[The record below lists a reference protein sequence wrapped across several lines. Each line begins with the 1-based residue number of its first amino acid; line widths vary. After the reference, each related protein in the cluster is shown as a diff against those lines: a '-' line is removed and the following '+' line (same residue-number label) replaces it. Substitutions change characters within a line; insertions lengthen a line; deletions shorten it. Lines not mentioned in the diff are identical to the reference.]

1 MFKNYLKIAWRNLF
15 RNKVYSIINIA
26 GLSIGMAMALL
37 IGLWITDELTV
48 NKNFTHYDRIVRVM
62 LNSTHGGVV
71 QSSSALPV
79 PLAKELKTK
88 YASDFKNV
96 TVFTWADEHVLSYG
110 NTKLLVTGGHY
121 AEPDIIPMLSMKMI
135 RGGKDALDHAG
146 SLLIDQSTAKSLF
159 GKVDPMN
166 KVVNV
171 NNTTTYKITGVF
183 EDFPL
188 SSAFSGAH
196 YMMPFSG
203 FVMDYPDSK
212 EMITSWAFGNL
223 EIYARLQD
231 QADLNKISAKIKTVF
246 NGRGRDDKPE
256 LLLHPMSKWHLYA
269 DFNNGKNT
277 GGAIE
282 YIKMFALIGVFVL
295 LLACINFMN
304 LSTARSERRARE
316 VGIRKS
322 VGSLRTQLIFQF
334 LGESLM
340 ITSLSVIISLVLL
353 FIALPWFNGIADKH
367 IIFPSGKL
375 VFWVIIAGFTII
387 TGVIAG
393 SYPAF
398 YLSSF
403 DAVKVLKGT
412 LKAGRFTTLPR
423 KVMVVLQFTISVAL
437 IVGTLVVFQEIQYA
451 RNRPTGFDQ
460 KGLLTVY
467 RVTPDLYKNHEVI
480 RNELLANGAIVDMIL
495 ASSSTYD
502 LSKPDGW
509 NWPGRDPN
517 ANSLLGWLAVSSN
530 YGKTVKWEF
539 TRGRDFSA
547 DYLTDSN
554 ALVIN
559 ETAVKYMGFKNPI
572 GAIMTSKYTQVP
584 NQPLHIIGV
593 IKDMVM
599 ESPFEKVSPTIYTMN
614 LPSQYLYC
622 LNIKLNPSISFAK
635 AIALTEPVFLK
646 YNPSS
651 PFTYYLN
658 DEVYASRFSLEKKIG
673 TLSLVFAGFAI
684 FISCIGL
691 FGLSSF
697 TAEQRKKEIGVRKV
711 LGASVFNVWRLLSKE
726 YVILVFFSLCISLPL
741 SYYFMFNW
749 LQRYSYRIEISYW
762 IFAGTMAMAFLI
774 TILTVSVQSVRASI
788 ANPVKS
794 LRSE

>member
-37 IGLWITDELTV
+37 IGLWISDELNV
-48 NKNFTHYDRIVRVM
+48 NKNFAHYDRVVHVM
-62 LNSTHGGVV
+62 LNSTNGGATQTTV
-71 QSSSALPV
+71 ALPV
-79 PLAKELKTK
+79 PVAQELKTK

-110 NTKLLVTGGHY
+110 NKKLLITGGHY

-135 RGGKDALDHAG
+135 RGGKDALDHVG

-159 GKVDPMN
+159 GNAEPMN

-171 NNTTTYKITGVF
+171 NNTRTYKITGVF

-188 SSAFSGAH
+188 SSNFAGAH
-196 YMMPFSG
+196 FMMPFSE
-203 FVMDYPDSK
+203 FVMDYPDAK
-212 EMITSWAFGNL
+212 GIETSWNVGNL
-223 EIYARLQD
+223 EIYAQLQD
-231 QADLNKISAKIKTVF
+231 QADLDKVSAKLKPIFK
-246 NGRGRDDKPE
+246 GHGRDDKPE

-282 YIKMFALIGVFVL
+282 YVKMFGLIGFFVL

-322 VGSLRTQLIFQF
+322 VGSLRLQLIFQF

-340 ITSLSVIISLVLL
+340 ITSLSVLISLILL
-353 FIALPWFNGIADKH
+353 FIALPWFNGIADKQ

-375 VFWVIIAGFTII
+375 VFWLIIAGFTLI
-387 TGVIAG
+387 TGIIAG

-412 LKAGRFTTLPR
+412 LKAGRSATLPR
-423 KVMVVLQFTISVAL
+423 KVLVVLQFTISVAL
-437 IVGTLVVFQEIQYA
+437 VVGTLIVFQEVQYA
-451 RNRPTGFDQ
+451 RNRPIGFDQ

-467 RVTPDLYKNHEVI
+467 RVTPDLYKNHEAI
-480 RNELLANGAIVDMIL
+480 RNELLAKGAIVDLIL

-509 NWPGRDPN
+509 NWPGKDPN
-517 ANSLLGWLAVSSN
+517 SNSLLGWLAVSSN
-530 YGKTVKWEF
+530 YGKTVKWKF
-539 TRGRDFSA
+539 TQGRDFSP

-559 ETAVKYMGFKNPI
+559 ETAVKYLGLKKPI
-572 GAIMTSKYTQVP
+572 GTIMTSKYTQVP
-584 NQPLHIIGV
+584 DQPLHIIGV

-599 ESPFEKVSPTIYTMN
+599 ESPFAQVSPTIYTMN
-614 LPSQYLYC
+614 LPSKYLYC
-622 LNIKLNPSISFAK
+622 LNIKLNPSISYAK
-635 AIALTEPVFLK
+635 ALALTEAVFLK

-651 PFTYYLN
+651 PFTYYPN
-658 DEVYASRFSLEKKIG
+658 DEVYDSKFAMEKKIG

-726 YVILVFFSLCISLPL
+726 YVMLIFFSLCISLPL

-749 LQRYSYRIEISYW
+749 LQRYSYRIEISFW
-762 IFAGTMAMAFLI
+762 IFVATMAVAFLI
-774 TILTVSVQSVRASI
+774 TLFTVSFQSIRASL
-788 ANPVKS
+788 ANPVTS